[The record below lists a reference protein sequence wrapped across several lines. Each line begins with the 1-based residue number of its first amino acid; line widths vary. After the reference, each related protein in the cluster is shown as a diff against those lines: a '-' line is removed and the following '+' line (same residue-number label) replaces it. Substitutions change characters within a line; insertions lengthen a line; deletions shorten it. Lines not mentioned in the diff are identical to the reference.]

1 MMNKASKLIN
11 HPNLYL
17 GGAVVSAMVSL
28 YQSQDSNQLTQVFI
42 ILGLIAFFRWSMNG
56 EK

>member
-1 MMNKASKLIN
+1 MNRLKNLVN

-17 GGAVVSAMVSL
+17 GGALVSAMVEL
-28 YQSQDSNQLTQVFI
+28 YQSQNNHELTQVLI
-42 ILGLIAFFRWSMNG
+42 ILGIIAFFRWSMNG